1 MLPLLEAY
9 RGLLFYPTLYK
20 GFACSRRCIYTGAAL
35 AWPDSMPPDADRQLD
50 YQPLPDHEIEAP
62 QEVVRIDRDNNYSFP
77 GRAPAA
83 SMATGVK
90 IVSESKGQMKPGPY
104 RVTQSFER

>member
-1 MLPLLEAY
+1 M
-9 RGLLFYPTLYK
+9 
-20 GFACSRRCIYTGAAL
+20 
-35 AWPDSMPPDADRQLD
+35 
-50 YQPLPDHEIEAP
+50 
-62 QEVVRIDRDNNYSFP
+62 RIDRDNNYSFP